1 MFLEK
6 FYQQTNAHNILFNK
20 NINIQNATYNMI
32 SNVLTFKNV
41 YLLYAYIEK
50 NCWRKCSNNSIP

>member
-50 NCWRKCSNNSIP
+50 NC